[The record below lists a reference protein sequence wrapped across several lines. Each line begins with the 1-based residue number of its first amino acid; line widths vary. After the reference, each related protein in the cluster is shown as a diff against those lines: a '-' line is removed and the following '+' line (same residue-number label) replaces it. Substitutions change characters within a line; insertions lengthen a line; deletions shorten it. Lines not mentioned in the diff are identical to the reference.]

1 MPLSPVILQKG
12 GILPAPLR
20 SRNLLALVLGTVC
33 VEPRVRSQLVG
44 HQFSRT
50 PSALRGSGSCPS
62 QVRLWLGLGPVTC
75 VCPWRQVW
83 QTTWPP
89 RLLPGVGA
97 GQGSS
102 GTCVTA
108 DLLEPGC
115 HGPHSHGNKPRRGFG
130 EDRHLPS
137 QTGFISADRRSS
149 GPRDAASAL
158 AEAVHDSVSY
168 VRGSPVCFD
177 ALKSHFRLF
186 VGVDV
191 PGERVTSPP

>member
-62 QVRLWLGLGPVTC
+62 QVRLWLGPRSCDMCLSLETSLADHVAT
-75 VCPWRQVW
+75 
-83 QTTWPP
+83 

-108 DLLEPGC
+108 DFLEPGC